1 MKDKGL
7 YKHGMY
13 GDRDSMGKKA
23 VHRKM
28 GEYFPK
34 QSSQLTEDGMA
45 IDASRT
51 PGMEMYEAGMAQV
64 SKKAFKKGEQHM
76 LKKSRTKKSGE
87 TVVKQKPISEK
98 KFNRIKEKNAKT
110 DLGPHGWM
118 DLEGKALPQ
127 TEEEPNPN
135 QAKSGKIYT
144 DEQIAS
150 MSDRKKI
157 RKGLAA
163 GVESEGFNPTEK
175 AYKFTLGGKIKT
187 ETYDVGGGETVSFNS
202 MRNKNP
208 NFKIGGNPDPEGGG
222 SADLNFGPPS
232 ADLPKINFGG
242 SYKYPK
248 SNKNAHYLKKDG
260 SWRSAKSISRR
271 NKKGFNW

>member
-51 PGMEMYEAGMAQV
+51 PGMEMYEAGMAQKY
-64 SKKAFKKGEQHM
+64 SDKIKTTPMTEWQQSQYDKAVDSYKDSTESWIQGKGPKPQTPEYQSFK
-76 LKKSRTKKSGE
+76 LK
-87 TVVKQKPISEK
+87 
-98 KFNRIKEKNAKT
+98 
-110 DLGPHGWM
+110 GPHKEWKYP
-118 DLEGKALPQ
+118 EGKALRQ
-127 TEEEPNPN
+127 QGEEPNPN
-135 QAKSGKIYT
+135 EAKSGKIYT

-163 GVESEGFNPTEK
+163 GVESEGFNPAEK

-187 ETYDVGGGETVSFNS
+187 ESYDV
-202 MRNKNP
+202 
-208 NFKIGGNPDPEGGG
+208 
-222 SADLNFGPPS
+222 
-232 ADLPKINFGG
+232 
-242 SYKYPK
+242 
-248 SNKNAHYLKKDG
+248 
-260 SWRSAKSISRR
+260 WC
-271 NKKGFNW
+271 

>member
-23 VHRKM
+23 VHKKM
-28 GEYFPK
+28 GEYFPQ
-34 QSSQLTEDGMA
+34 QSSQLAEDGMA

-51 PGMEMYEAGMAQV
+51 PGMEMYEAGMAQK
-64 SKKAFKKGEQHM
+64 SKEVFKQGEQH
-76 LKKSRTKKSGE
+76 LLYKSRTKKSGV
-87 TVVKQKPISEK
+87 TVASQKPISENR
-98 KFNRIKEKNAKT
+98 FNRIKRKE
-110 DLGPHGWM
+110 
-118 DLEGKALPQ
+118 ALHQ

-157 RKGLAA
+157 RKGLSP
-163 GVESEGFNPTEK
+163 GVESEGFNPSAK
-175 AYKFTLGGKIKT
+175 AYKFTLGGKIRT
-187 ETYDVGGGETVSFNS
+187 ESYDVGGGETVSFNK

-208 NFKIGGNPDPEGGG
+208 NFKIGGNPEGGG
-222 SADLNFGPPS
+222 ASGGMGFGGIN
-232 ADLPKINFGG
+232 AELPKPNIGG
-242 SYKYPK
+242 LGIGKK
-248 SNKNAHYLKKDG
+248 IKEKRLNSNMGSSNRNSHYLNKG
-260 SWRSAKSISRR
+260 NRFSAKKTTRR
-271 NKKGFNW
+271 HKKGF